1 MTMVDSSGWIE
12 YFTGGPL
19 ADEYA
24 QHLSDPDL
32 ITPTIIVYEVYKIIR
47 RQVSEKAGLIAAGRL
62 KAIQVIPLNDT
73 LALEAADISLE
84 HELPMADAIIYA
96 TAQAH
101 GATLV
106 TSDEHLDGLPG
117 VVYLVKSSD

>member
-1 MTMVDSSGWIE
+1 MNLVDSCGWLE
-12 YFTGGPL
+12 YFKGGSQAEAFESYL
-19 ADEYA
+19 QE
-24 QHLSDPDL
+24 PDL
-32 ITPTIIVYEVYKIIR
+32 LVPTVVLYGVYKVLR
-47 RQVSEKAGLIAAGRL
+47 RDLSERGANLAATRL
-62 KAIQVIPLNDT
+62 KTYQVVPLDDH

-117 VVYLVKSSD
+117 VVYLAKPSD